1 MPPVDKKQLKELLL
15 KVLAEKGDYDALISS
30 VDEMD
35 FSDEQKAE
43 AKEAALQMYVEK
55 GEYKK
60 ALAVLRTEEK
70 KRQETIKTE
79 KMSTVLDPIAAF
91 SDLVTTNTKGV
102 FMGEL
107 SERLDTA
114 LSEGM
119 AKFEADLKTATENY
133 QAAINETLTTGQTT
147 LTADLTAK
155 VDGAKAALEA
165 ALSQYADSIV
175 TTKASEMFSQLAD
188 KARLTPE
195 ELAQLVDDAALS
207 VESQIANVIGLYVAE
222 QGITV
227 EQIKDF
233 EAKVKALIPEI
244 ETNQPIDWSRLRN
257 VPASATGGTSRNLIK
272 QLAWVNG
279 NTTNP
284 NTLTV
289 SATAPSNPKINDLWV
304 EVL

>member
-70 KRQETIKTE
+70 KRQEGIKTE
-79 KMSTVLDPIAAF
+79 KMSSVLDPIAAF
-91 SDLVTTNTKGV
+91 SDLVTNNTKGV

-107 SERLDTA
+107 SERLDSSMKDSVAQFQTDFAAAKEEYAAA
-114 LSEGM
+114 L
-119 AKFEADLKTATENY
+119 EAGIKQNAD
-133 QAAINETLTTGQTT
+133 T
-147 LTADLTAK
+147 LTADIQTRIETAK
-155 VDGAKAALEA
+155 TALEA
-165 ALSQYADSIV
+165 TVVQLADQLI
-175 TTKASEMFSQLAD
+175 TAKASEMFSQLAD
-188 KARLTPE
+188 QARLTPE

-227 EQIKDF
+227 DQIKDF
-233 EAKVKALIPEI
+233 ETKVKALIPEI

-257 VPASATGGTSRNLIK
+257 VPATATGGTSRNLIK

-289 SATAPSNPKINDLWV
+289 SATAPTNPKLNDLWV